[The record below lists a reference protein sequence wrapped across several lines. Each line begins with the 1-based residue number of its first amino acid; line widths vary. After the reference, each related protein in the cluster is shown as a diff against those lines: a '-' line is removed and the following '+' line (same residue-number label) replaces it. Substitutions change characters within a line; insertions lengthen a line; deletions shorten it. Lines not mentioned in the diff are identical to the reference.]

1 MPQAQLPVFPAGVT
15 HITNELAFETRD
27 GRVTYFNG
35 SMPVFVHDETDVKT
49 FRMITSQFCVN
60 GNAKQADIVRAF
72 GVTGISVKRSV
83 ALYRQAGPS
92 GFYGPRKTR
101 GGAVLT
107 APVLAEAQAL
117 LSAGQSIPEVANRL
131 QIKANTL
138 HKAVQDGRLTVAER
152 PDQKKAATTAAAKEQ
167 AAKRRQPSRA
177 QA

>member
-1 MPQAQLPVFPAGVT
+1 MPQAQLPIFPAGVT
-15 HITNELAFETRD
+15 HITHELAFETRA

-60 GNAKQADIVRAF
+60 GNVKQADIVKAF

-92 GFYGPRKTR
+92 GFYSPRKTR

-107 APVLAEAQAL
+107 APVVAEAQADL
-117 LSAGQSIPEVANRL
+117 AL
-131 QIKANTL
+131 
-138 HKAVQDGRLTVAER
+138 ER
-152 PDQKKAATTAAAKEQ
+152 WRATTGGEQ
-167 AAKRRQPSRA
+167 AALIGRIEDGPARVLLYFHINRYLQHGNWS
-177 QA
+177 